1 MILYTSELAAKALRI
16 EPEGTPLA
24 GPACTC
30 AMCQR
35 KIEPGQ
41 LANEMSLPKTF
52 LDFEKLGL
60 SGMVCGWCKATTNQT
75 VMRALQRC
83 VITQDAVYPL
93 NTDDAR
99 AWFWSD
105 PPVPPF
111 AVVINHS
118 TMAAFHYFWRTP
130 VSLDRNFITMN
141 VDNVI
146 YQVKRDRVF
155 TAIEHANALV
165 KASLSLD
172 KKNVLKSAFQVLSR
186 DPSKSPRA
194 NNGRLMASAKALAK
208 TDPSLAQAAAF
219 LEQLTP
225 GELIALS
232 PFLKQT
238 PSTPIQPTPLT
249 LETAE

>member
-1 MILYTSELAAKALRI
+1 MILYTSELAARALHVA
-16 EPEGTPLA
+16 PEGTPLQ
-24 GPACTC
+24 GQSCTC

-52 LDFEKLGL
+52 LDFEKIGL
-60 SGMVCGWCKATTNQT
+60 SGMVCGWCKATTNQS

-83 VITQDAVYPL
+83 VVTQDAVYPL

-99 AWFWSD
+99 AWFWND
-105 PPVPPF
+105 PPAPPF

-146 YQVKRDRVF
+146 YQVNRDRVLK
-155 TAIEHANALV
+155 AIEHADALV
-165 KASLSLD
+165 KASQSLG
-172 KKNVLKSAFQVLSR
+172 KKKILKSAFQVISR

-194 NNGRLMASAKALAK
+194 SNGRLMATAKALGR
-208 TDPSLAQAAAF
+208 TDPELALASSY

-232 PFLKQT
+232 PLLKQNPAT
-238 PSTPIQPTPLT
+238 PTQPTPIT